1 MTAMHRLSRWGLSL
15 SCLVL
20 YLVSWPDWAGPWLGV
35 LAFASG
41 VGAVIL
47 ELYERRLRKA
57 DELVTL
63 NIQP

>member
-1 MTAMHRLSRWGLSL
+1 MDAMHRLSRWILSL
-15 SCLVL
+15 ACPILF
-20 YLVSWPDWAGPWLGV
+20 LVSWSDWGGPWLGV
-35 LAFASG
+35 LIVAMG
-41 VGAVIL
+41 VGAVVL